1 MARPDESDEM
11 NNEKSLQ
18 EQVREAFAATGPV
31 ALEKVVT
38 EMASRIEALES
49 ALDKATEPAAQ

>member
-1 MARPDESDEM
+1 MKDDQKAL
-11 NNEKSLQ
+11 K

-38 EMASRIEALES
+38 EMAGRIEALES
-49 ALDKATEPAAQ
+49 ALDKATAPAAE